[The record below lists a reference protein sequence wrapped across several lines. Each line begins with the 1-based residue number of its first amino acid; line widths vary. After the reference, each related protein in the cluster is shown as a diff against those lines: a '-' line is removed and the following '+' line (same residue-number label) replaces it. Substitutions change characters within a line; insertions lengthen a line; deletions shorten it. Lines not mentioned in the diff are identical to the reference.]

1 MSVLSCMSNLEK
13 ILERNLVELENI
25 ILWKTLEQ
33 NPWLSSFC
41 VLELLV
47 VAARGKADAK
57 DSNFEFNKIIV
68 LNIGDAA
75 FYLCLKRTD
84 PNHKCF
90 HL

>member
-1 MSVLSCMSNLEK
+1 M
-13 ILERNLVELENI
+13 
-25 ILWKTLEQ
+25 
-33 NPWLSSFC
+33 
-41 VLELLV
+41 LELLV
-47 VAARGKADAK
+47 VAARGKAHAK